1 MKKLLTLLAMAASLL
16 AVSCNKNNEEEEE
29 EQKQEET
36 KGIDIKIDGNFDDWA
51 ALKPEIVTS
60 AKNDPN
66 SPWEAV
72 KEIRCCADNDFVY
85 FYIKYGKA
93 DLDDLLS
100 EPAEELPI
108 RLCINTDGEFTT
120 GYESYFL
127 DAYDFIVEGGL
138 ASEGKFFPYDGN
150 LYQRVDGT
158 WNPLLSEGSN
168 LVIGS
173 GSGTEYEILL
183 AREIFNNAVPSD
195 QKMGD
200 IFHVGIRFYT
210 DGAGSW
216 AELSNMPNASA
227 ETGDGNGWGHLME
240 VHTVK

>member
-1 MKKLLTLLAMAASLL
+1 MKKFLTLLAMAASLL
-16 AVSCNKNNEEEEE
+16 AVSCNKNNDEEEE
-29 EQKQEET
+29 EQKQEEA
-36 KGIDIKIDGNFDDWA
+36 KGLGIKIDGNFDDWA
-51 ALKPEIVTS
+51 ALKPEYVAS
-60 AKNDPN
+60 AKNDPD

-72 KEIRCCADNDFVY
+72 KEIRCCADKDFVY
-85 FYIKYGKA
+85 YYIKYGKS

-100 EPAEELPI
+100 EAAEELPI

-138 ASEGKFFPYDGN
+138 AEGGSFTAYDGN
-150 LYQRVDGT
+150 FYQRVDGS
-158 WNPLLSEGSN
+158 WNKLLSEGSN
-168 LVIGS
+168 LVLGAGS
-173 GSGTEYEILL
+173 GNEYEILL

-200 IFHVGIRFYT
+200 IFHTGIRFYT

-216 AELSNMPNASA
+216 AELSNMPNASV

-240 VHTVK
+240 VKTVK